1 MSRRVVITGL
11 GAFTA
16 IGTTVEQFWRGCLDG
31 KTSVAGIPAKWHDF
45 YHYTSRV
52 WSPLPSAGNNSAI
65 VNDIERTKLD
75 AAAVIAME
83 TAAEALQSAGL
94 PPSLVDA
101 KRNTYA
107 LTNLDPV
114 RAGIFLGTGVGGMN
128 SLLSNAAY
136 HMLSPQ
142 PQRLQELVKLLGS
155 VEGGGPA
162 RQLVERIAADV
173 LIPFRANPF
182 VVSMIMPNAVTSN
195 IAIKFGI
202 HGPAQTSC
210 SACSSGT
217 VAIGKAFQALRSG
230 EVDVAITGG
239 VEYLSDDYGMIFRGF
254 DVAKTLVAQGK
265 NTFANDQLNRPFD
278 RDRSGFLFSQGGC
291 GIMVLE
297 DMERARKRNANIVCE
312 IAAYSETCDGYN
324 IMMMQPNGEQIGRML
339 GQLLQSAG
347 CAGQDVDYVNA
358 HGTGTQLNDSTE
370 AEIIERVF
378 GKQILVNSTKSL
390 LGHTIGASGALGA
403 MVAALSIRDGT
414 THICKNLEN
423 PVRDLNFV
431 RSVVSH
437 PIRTVVTQS
446 FAFGGHNAA
455 LLLKSVA

>member
-11 GAFTA
+11 GAFTS
-16 IGTTVEQFWRGCLDG
+16 IGTTIEEFWRGCLNG
-31 KTSVAGIPAKWHDF
+31 STSVANIPSKWHDF
-45 YHYTSRV
+45 YRYNSRV
-52 WSPLPSAGNNSAI
+52 WAPLPPPANNSKI

-75 AAAVIAME
+75 TAAVLAME
-83 TAAEALQSAGL
+83 TAAEALNNAGL
-94 PPSLVDA
+94 PPSLVDV
-101 KRNTYA
+101 KRNAYV
-107 LTNLDPV
+107 LTKADPV
-114 RAGIFLGTGVGGMN
+114 RTGIFLGTGVGGMN
-128 SLLSNAAY
+128 SLLSNVAY
-136 HMLSPQ
+136 HMLAPQ
-142 PQRLQELVKLLGS
+142 PPRLQELTKLLNPSDTHGQ
-155 VEGGGPA
+155 A
-162 RQLVERIAADV
+162 RQLVERVASDI

-182 VVSMIMPNAVTSN
+182 VVSMIMPNAVSSN

-217 VAIGKAFQALRSG
+217 VAIGNAFHALQSG
-230 EVDVAITGG
+230 GIDIAITGG

-265 NTFANDQLNRPFD
+265 QPFSNEQLNRPFD

-297 DMERARKRNANIVCE
+297 DLEHARKRNANIICE
-312 IAAYSETCDGYN
+312 VVAYSETCDGYN
-324 IMMMQPNGEQIGRML
+324 IMMMQPNGEQITRML
-339 GQLLQSAG
+339 VQLLQTAG

-358 HGTGTQLNDSTE
+358 HGTGTLLNDITE

-378 GKQILVNSTKSL
+378 GKQVLVNSTKSL

-403 MVAALSIRDGT
+403 LVAALSIRDRT
-414 THICKNLEN
+414 THVCKNLEN

-431 RSVVSH
+431 RSVGSH
-437 PIRTVVTQS
+437 PIRTAVSQS

-455 LLLKSVA
+455 LLLKAVA

>member
-11 GAFTA
+11 GAFTS
-16 IGTTVEQFWRGCLDG
+16 IGATAEDFWRGCLEG
-31 KTSVAGIPAKWHDF
+31 RTSVAPIPAKWHDF
-45 YHYTSRV
+45 YNYTSRV
-52 WSPLPSAGNNSAI
+52 WAPLPSPGNNSPT

-75 AAAVIAME
+75 LAAVLAME
-83 TAAEALQSAGL
+83 TAAEALNNAGL
-94 PPSLVDA
+94 PPSLVDV
-101 KRNTYA
+101 KRNSYVLATVDA
-107 LTNLDPV
+107 ART
-114 RAGIFLGTGVGGMN
+114 GIFLGTGVGGMN
-128 SLLSNAAY
+128 SLLSNASY
-136 HMLSPQ
+136 HMLAPQ
-142 PQRLQELVKLLGS
+142 PPRLQELAKLLDS
-155 VEGGGPA
+155 SPNREQA
-162 RQLVERIAADV
+162 KQLIERIAADI

-182 VVSMIMPNAVTSN
+182 VVSMIMPNAVSSN

-202 HGPAQTSC
+202 HGPAETSC

-217 VAIGKAFQALRSG
+217 VAIGKAFHALQSG
-230 EVDVAITGG
+230 DVDVAITGG

-265 NTFANDQLNRPFD
+265 QPFTHEQLNRPFD

-297 DMERARKRNANIVCE
+297 DLEHARKRNAHIICE

-324 IMMMQPNGEQIGRML
+324 IMMMQPNGEQISRML
-339 GQLLQSAG
+339 AQLLQSAG
-347 CAGQDVDYVNA
+347 CSGRDVDYVNA

-378 GKQILVNSTKSL
+378 GKRALVNSTKSL

-403 MVAALSIRDGT
+403 LVAALSIRDGK
-414 THICKNLEN
+414 THVCKNLEN

-431 RSVVSH
+431 RSADSH
-437 PIRTVVTQS
+437 PIRTAVTQS

-455 LLLKSVA
+455 LLLKAVA

>member
-11 GAFTA
+11 GAFTS
-16 IGTTVEQFWRGCLDG
+16 IGTTVEEFWRGCLNG
-31 KTSVAGIPAKWHDF
+31 VTSVADIPSKWHDF
-45 YHYTSRV
+45 YHFNSRV
-52 WSPLPSAGNNSAI
+52 WAPLPPPAQNSKI

-75 AAAVIAME
+75 TAAVIAME
-83 TAAEALQSAGL
+83 TAAEALNNAGL
-94 PPSLVDA
+94 TPSLVDV
-101 KRNTYA
+101 KRNAYV
-107 LTNLDPV
+107 LTNVDSI
-114 RAGIFLGTGVGGMN
+114 RTGIFLGTGVGGMN

-136 HMLSPQ
+136 HMLAQQ
-142 PQRLQELVKLLGS
+142 PQRLQELTKLLDPS
-155 VEGGGPA
+155 DTPEQA
-162 RQLVERIAADV
+162 RQLVERVASDI

-182 VVSMIMPNAVTSN
+182 VVSMIMPNAVSSN

-217 VAIGKAFQALRSG
+217 VALGNAFQALQSG
-230 EVDVAITGG
+230 GIDIAIAGG

-265 NTFANDQLNRPFD
+265 QPFSNDQLNRPFD

-297 DMERARKRNANIVCE
+297 DLEHARKRNANIICE
-312 IAAYSETCDGYN
+312 VAAYSETCDGYN
-324 IMMMQPNGEQIGRML
+324 IMMMQPNGEQITRML
-339 GQLLQSAG
+339 AQLLQSAG

-358 HGTGTQLNDSTE
+358 HGTGTLLNDTTE

-378 GKQILVNSTKSL
+378 GKQVLVNSTKSL

-403 MVAALSIRDGT
+403 LVAALSIRDST
-414 THICKNLEN
+414 THVCKNLQN

-431 RSVVSH
+431 RSDGSH
-437 PIRTVVTQS
+437 TIQTAVTQS

-455 LLLKSVA
+455 LLLKAVA

>member
-11 GAFTA
+11 GAFTS
-16 IGTTVEQFWRGCLDG
+16 IGTTVEQFWRGCIDG
-31 KTSVAGIPAKWHDF
+31 KTSVADIPAKWHDF

-52 WSPLPSAGNNSAI
+52 WSPLPSPGNNSPI

-83 TAAEALQSAGL
+83 TAAEALQNAGL
-94 PPSLVDA
+94 PPSLVDG

-114 RAGIFLGTGVGGMN
+114 RTGIFLGTGVGGMN

-155 VEGGGPA
+155 MEGGGPA

-265 NTFANDQLNRPFD
+265 NSFANDQLNRPFD

-297 DMERARKRNANIVCE
+297 DMESARKRNAHIICE

-324 IMMMQPNGEQIGRML
+324 IMMMQPNGEQITRML
-339 GQLLQSAG
+339 TQLLQSAG

-378 GKQILVNSTKSL
+378 GKKALVNSTKSL

-403 MVAALSIRDGT
+403 IVGALSIRDGA
-414 THICKNLEN
+414 THVCKNLEN

-431 RSVVSH
+431 RSAGSH
-437 PIRTVVTQS
+437 SIRTAVTQS

-455 LLLKSVA
+455 LLLKAVA

>member
-31 KTSVAGIPAKWHDF
+31 KASVAGIPAKWHDF

-265 NTFANDQLNRPFD
+265 NSFANDQLNRPFD

-297 DMERARKRNANIVCE
+297 DMESARKRNAHIICE

-324 IMMMQPNGEQIGRML
+324 IMMMQPNGEQISRML
-339 GQLLQSAG
+339 TQLLQSAG

-378 GKQILVNSTKSL
+378 GRKALVNSTKSL

-403 MVAALSIRDGT
+403 IVVALSIRDGA
-414 THICKNLEN
+414 THVCKNLEN

-431 RSVVSH
+431 RSAGSH
-437 PIRTVVTQS
+437 PIRTAVTQS

-455 LLLKSVA
+455 LLLKAVA

>member
-11 GAFTA
+11 GAFTS
-16 IGTTVEQFWRGCLDG
+16 IGTTVEEFWRGCLNG
-31 KTSVAGIPAKWHDF
+31 RTSVADIPSKWHDF
-45 YHYTSRV
+45 YHYNSRV
-52 WSPLPSAGNNSAI
+52 WAPLPPSANNSKI

-75 AAAVIAME
+75 TAAVLAME
-83 TAAEALQSAGL
+83 TAAEALHDAGL
-94 PPSLVDA
+94 PPSLVDV
-101 KRNTYA
+101 KRNAYV
-107 LTNLDPV
+107 LTNVNPA
-114 RAGIFLGTGVGGMN
+114 RTGIFLGTGVGGMN

-136 HMLSPQ
+136 HMLAPQ
-142 PQRLQELVKLLGS
+142 PPRLRELIKMLDS
-155 VEGGGPA
+155 SESEQA
-162 RQLVERIAADV
+162 RQTVERIASDI

-182 VVSMIMPNAVTSN
+182 VVSMIMPNAVSSN

-217 VAIGKAFQALRSG
+217 VALGNAFQALLSG
-230 EVDVAITGG
+230 GIDIAIAGG

-265 NTFANDQLNRPFD
+265 QPFSNDELNRPFD

-297 DMERARKRNANIVCE
+297 DLEHARKRNANIICE
-312 IAAYSETCDGYN
+312 VAAYSETCDGYN
-324 IMMMQPNGEQIGRML
+324 IMMMQPNGEQITQML
-339 GQLLQSAG
+339 AQLLQSAG
-347 CAGQDVDYVNA
+347 CSGQNVDYVNA
-358 HGTGTQLNDSTE
+358 HGTGTLLNDATE

-378 GKQILVNSTKSL
+378 GKQVLVNSTKSL
-390 LGHTIGASGALGA
+390 LGHTIGASGALSA
-403 MVAALSIRDGT
+403 LVAALSIRDQT
-414 THICKNLEN
+414 THVCKNLQN

-431 RSVVSH
+431 RSAGSH
-437 PIRTVVTQS
+437 SIRTAVSQS

-455 LLLKSVA
+455 LLLKAVA